1 MKMSKLLLKILAVLA
16 LATALLIPSTFSWYN
31 HNGSQTGDSMKYTRE
46 KLPVSAGTVTIE
58 TKKYYTV
65 NNKLWYDT
73 KGNKKYDPDDPD
85 PITSES
91 SLQSRSVAA
100 SSVQYYGTTITNTG
114 SAPAYVNLYLRNFT
128 NSPTVKIGT
137 LQPSLTH
144 KGLSS
149 SVHLKNENKVRIYC
163 QFGNANNWN
172 DNSAKRY
179 LVYKTK
185 TGTTQNVE
193 ITSHITAGA
202 DGSDLKTTQTQILG
216 ENIANTYYVDLP
228 GNATEF
234 YFATDGKNSG
244 FDTTNNT
251 VTMPWYRT
259 KTITNIHA
267 ETGYYLTGVADDTT
281 WNAQYGT
288 FNIPGGVSVKTYFD
302 TATINKNQH
311 AYVTL
316 NKGTNYTGA
325 SATYAVASYGEANDP
340 DYIPVNDSITVNG
353 NTGYV
358 TAKDSLGQG
367 NNIAYIET
375 EITGSLG
382 DKTSVGTFISN
393 PDKIAGVPVALN
405 VEVPGKTTNED
416 NEEVN
421 GTAEIVWYI
430 DNSATSS
437 QVQFNAIYYTK

>member
-1 MKMSKLLLKILAVLA
+1 MKISKLLLKILVVLVLA
-16 LATALLIPSTFSWYN
+16 MALLIPSTFSWYN

-46 KLPVSAGTVTIE
+46 NLPVSAGTVTIE
-58 TKKYYTV
+58 TKKYYTE

-137 LQPSLTH
+137 LQPSLNH

-149 SVHLKNENKVRIYC
+149 SVHLKNENMIRIYF
-163 QFGNANNWN
+163 QFGNANNWK
-172 DNSAKRY
+172 DSSAKKY
-179 LVYKTK
+179 LVYKDK
-185 TGTTQNVE
+185 TGATHNTQ

-202 DGSDLKTTQTQILG
+202 DGSDLKATQTQILG

-234 YFATDGKNSG
+234 YFATDGNNSG

-316 NKGTNYTGA
+316 NKGTNYTG
-325 SATYAVASYGEANDP
+325 SSVLYTAVQNSG
-340 DYIPVNDSITVNG
+340 ITVNG

-358 TAKDSLGQG
+358 TASSTYSA
-367 NNIAYIET
+367 NT
-375 EITGSLG
+375 TITTKITSSLG
-382 DKTSVGTFISN
+382 DYSEVTTAVSN
-393 PDKIAGVPVALN
+393 PGTIAGVPVALN
-405 VEVPGKTTNED
+405 VEVPGKTTETVD
-416 NEEVN
+416 GQTITTN

-437 QVQFNAIYYTK
+437 AVSFNSVYYTK

>member
-1 MKMSKLLLKILAVLA
+1 MKMSKLPLKILVVLA
-16 LATALLIPSTFSWYN
+16 LAAALLIPSTFSWYN
-31 HNGSQTGDSMKYTRE
+31 HNGTLTGDSMSYQRNN
-46 KLPVSAGTVTIE
+46 LPVSAGTVAIE
-58 TKKYYTV
+58 TKKYKTV
-65 NNKLWYDT
+65 NNKLWYDA
-73 KGNKKYDPDDPD
+73 KGNKAYDPDTA
-85 PITSES
+85 ITSG
-91 SLQSRSVAA
+91 SVAA

-163 QFGNANNWN
+163 QFANANNWE
-172 DNSAKRY
+172 DSGAKKY
-179 LVYKTK
+179 LVYKDK
-185 TGTTQNVE
+185 TGATHNTQ
-193 ITSHITAGA
+193 ITSNITAGA
-202 DGSDLKTTQTQILG
+202 DGSDLKATQTQILG
-216 ENIANTYYVDLP
+216 ENIASTYYVDLP

-234 YFATDGKNSG
+234 YFATDGNNGG
-244 FDTTNNT
+244 FNTTNNT

-281 WNAQYGT
+281 FNAQYGT

-302 TATINKNQH
+302 TANINEDQH

-325 SATYAVASYGEANDP
+325 SAVYAVTTGN
-340 DYIPVNDSITVNG
+340 NITVNG

-358 TAKDSLGQG
+358 TTTNYSGSAT
-367 NNIAYIET
+367 IT
-375 EITGSLG
+375 TTITGSLG
-382 DKTSVGTFISN
+382 DTTTVTTAVSN
-393 PDKIAGVPVALN
+393 PSTIAGVPVALN
-405 VEVPGKTTNED
+405 VEVPGQSTNDDDEIVD
-416 NEEVN
+416 

>member
-1 MKMSKLLLKILAVLA
+1 MKIRKLPLKILVVLVLA
-16 LATALLIPSTFSWYN
+16 AALLIPSTFSWYN
-31 HNGSQTGDSMKYTRE
+31 HSDSQTGDSMIYQRNN
-46 KLPVSAGTVTIE
+46 LPVSAGDVQIE
-58 TKKYYTV
+58 TKKYKTV

-73 KGNKKYDPDDPD
+73 KGNKAYDPNTAL
-85 PITSES
+85 TSDT
-91 SLQSRSVAA
+91 VNA
-100 SSVQYYGTTITNTG
+100 SAVQYYGTTITNSGT
-114 SAPAYVNLYLRNFT
+114 APAYVNLYLRNFT

-144 KGLSS
+144 KGISS

-172 DNSAKRY
+172 GGSAKRY

-185 TGTTQNVE
+185 TGTTQNIE
-193 ITSHITAGA
+193 ITSHITAGE
-202 DGSDLKTTQTQILG
+202 DGSALKTTQTQILG
-216 ENIANTYYVDLP
+216 ANNITSTYYVDLP
-228 GNATEF
+228 GDATEF
-234 YFATDGKNSG
+234 YFATDGNNSG
-244 FDTTNNT
+244 FDATNNT

-302 TATINKNQH
+302 TLTINKNQH

-325 SATYAVASYGEANDP
+325 SAAYAVTAGSN
-340 DYIPVNDSITVNG
+340 ITVNG
-353 NTGYV
+353 NTGFV
-358 TAKDSLGQG
+358 TTTNYSGSAT
-367 NNIAYIET
+367 IT
-375 EITGSLG
+375 TTITGSLG
-382 DKTSVGTFISN
+382 DTTTVTTAVSN
-393 PDKIAGVPVALN
+393 PGTMAGVPVALN

-437 QVQFNAIYYTK
+437 AVQFTAIYYTK